1 MGFYFVSRAPH
12 DVHAAAIGLP
22 AGNSRC
28 KVLISIG
35 DATIVFFF
43 EIVVGKIGI
52 IAAAKPKLLDELL
65 ALFIGVELQ
74 ESTPLFRGNYVDHIL
89 VEPLL
94 VRSI

>member
-12 DVHAAAIGLP
+12 DVHAAAIGFP

-28 KVLISIG
+28 KVLIGIS
-35 DATIVFFF
+35 DATVVFLF

-52 IAAAKPKLLDELL
+52 IATAKPKLLNELL

-74 ESTPLFRGNYVDHIL
+74 ESAPLLGRNDVDHIL
-89 VEPLL
+89 VKPLL
-94 VRSI
+94 IRSV